1 MPKDDDMNK
10 VTNVLQVG
18 LGNAH
23 ILREATLSVPQRKS
37 LRIDYHRVKSRMF
50 GGGIEMATEMSFHDL
65 GKYDIV
71 HNLSQHPLFPRK
83 RNKITLVTTA
93 HELQEIQFPELTPLL
108 TTGIKSKMWRR
119 TITMPGIRCLLKSDY
134 ATVTSLLLKDGLVG
148 AGFPKDKIFMTP
160 LGIDRSFISGK
171 KVRRG
176 RSMKGFRVG
185 TVGTIGAQKNTFF
198 SIDAVKQLEGD
209 DISFEIWGKSVY
221 SEAELA
227 GRIGADSRISVKGYV
242 PQEKKLSIY
251 DSFDVFLFPSI
262 FEGFGIPIIEAKA
275 RGLPVILFKNGH
287 ISPELRE
294 YCFEAKSAAHMA
306 EIVQDIKDNGYD
318 PKMRKRAVESAS
330 KFTMERMGKSILDAY
345 QSIADGL

>member
-1 MPKDDDMNK
+1 MG
-10 VTNVLQVG
+10 Q
-18 LGNAH
+18 
-23 ILREATLSVPQRKS
+23 E
-37 LRIDYHRVKSRMF
+37 RI
-50 GGGIEMATEMSFHDL
+50 
-65 GKYDIV
+65 
-71 HNLSQHPLFPRK
+71 Q
-83 RNKITLVTTA
+83 
-93 HELQEIQFPELTPLL
+93 
-108 TTGIKSKMWRR
+108 
-119 TITMPGIRCLLKSDY
+119 
-134 ATVTSLLLKDGLVG
+134 
-148 AGFPKDKIFMTP
+148 
-160 LGIDRSFISGK
+160 
-171 KVRRG
+171 RG
-176 RSMKGFRVG
+176 RACR
-185 TVGTIGAQKNTFF
+185 THRRRQ
-198 SIDAVKQLEGD
+198 Q
-209 DISFEIWGKSVY
+209 DISQ
-221 SEAELA
+221 
-227 GRIGADSRISVKGYV
+227 RYV